1 MEVKSGENI
10 GSYHVIDCQK
20 VSLRYSGQ
28 QQTCGRCH
36 QTPQKCLGK
45 GIAKKCQEEG
55 GERVEFTDYIL
66 DLWKKIGYSPQNP
79 DVSTEFP
86 GGSFT
91 PPKSVRTDEVF
102 NGVTIKQIPRE
113 TDKGLV
119 T

>member
-1 MEVKSGENI
+1 MYIEYCPSGICWILKTLKDGVNVDRSYKVDVKSGENI

-45 GIAKKCQEEG
+45 GIAKKCQEVG

-66 DLWKKIGYSPQNP
+66 DLWKKIGYSP
-79 DVSTEFP
+79 
-86 GGSFT
+86 
-91 PPKSVRTDEVF
+91 
-102 NGVTIKQIPRE
+102 
-113 TDKGLV
+113 
-119 T
+119 